1 MAQTKP
7 RRADS
12 NPNSESVM
20 DEDQPETPAI
30 NYAAIALLASWLEDD
45 DVESDEEQREALA
58 CLQAALDEHRLPG
71 QKLFS

>member
-12 NPNSESVM
+12 NPNSTSVVIENQTESHV
-20 DEDQPETPAI
+20 I
-30 NYAAIALLASWLEDD
+30 NHAAIAVLASWLEDD
-45 DVESDEEQREALA
+45 GVESDEDQREALA
-58 CLQAALDEHRLPG
+58 CLQEALDEHRLPG